1 MIFRFQFV
9 SVFFI
14 TLILFYI
21 TEKENGVKAYSHF
34 EPRLIQCGMSIQ
46 KRSGADYTNL
56 NVLIMG
62 LGLNGGG
69 LESARYLA
77 QRGAALTITDL
88 RDEAALAQS
97 LEKLRDIAG
106 VRFVL
111 GRHEMRDFEN
121 ADLVIKNPGVRR
133 DSPFLRAARRVETD
147 ISLFLTS
154 SPARLI
160 AVTGSKGKSS
170 VASAIHWG
178 LTEARKRGL
187 MPGNA
192 WLGGNITVSPLS
204 FLDELCPEDDVVL
217 ELSSWQLGDLR
228 GKLFKPRIALL
239 TTILPDHQNY
249 YDSMESY
256 VADKRLIYQGQNSD
270 DLTIVTDDEWG
281 QSFLHETHSR
291 TLVYTENVLPSGIA
305 GAWLSCENGVDTAG
319 ATGLARLA
327 ANAEA
332 FEVVPAKLRVPGRH
346 QKKNL
351 LAAALALLDLGLP
364 APFIRE
370 TLGAFPGVEHRLEFF
385 HEAADIRFYNDTTAT
400 IPEAAVAALEA
411 FDAPLILVCGG
422 ADKNLD
428 YSPLVQAAPK
438 AKALILLAGAGTDKL
453 RILLDKAGLPYQGP
467 FDALDLAVRASFS
480 AAEAGDVVA
489 LSPGSASF
497 GMFKNEFDRGYQ
509 WKEAVRGYSLSR
521 FSS

>member
-1 MIFRFQFV
+1 M
-9 SVFFI
+9 
-14 TLILFYI
+14 
-21 TEKENGVKAYSHF
+21 N
-34 EPRLIQCGMSIQ
+34 IQ
-46 KRSGADYTNL
+46 KRPSADYTNL
-56 NVLIMG
+56 NVLVMG

-77 QRGAALTITDL
+77 QRGATLTITDL
-88 RDEAALAQS
+88 QDQATLAQS

-106 VRFVL
+106 IRFVL

-121 ADLVIKNPGVRR
+121 ADMVIKNPGVRR
-133 DSPFLRAARRVETD
+133 DSPFLKVARRVETD
-147 ISLFLTS
+147 ISLFLAS

-187 MPGNA
+187 MRGNA
-192 WLGGNITVSPLS
+192 QLGGNITVSPLS
-204 FLDELCPEDDVVL
+204 FIDELCPEDDVVL

-228 GKLFKPRIALL
+228 DKLFKPRIALL

-249 YDSMESY
+249 YNSMESY
-256 VADKRLIYQGQNSD
+256 VADKRIIYQEQDSA
-270 DLTIVTDDEWG
+270 DLTIAADDAWG
-281 QSFLHETHSR
+281 QSFLRETHAR
-291 TLVYTENVLPSGIA
+291 TLVYTEHILPARIA
-305 GAWLSCENGVDTAG
+305 GAWLSSGNGAG
-319 ATGLARLA
+319 ATGFARLA
-327 ANAEA
+327 DHAEA
-332 FEVVPAKLRVPGRH
+332 FEVVPATLRVPGRH

-385 HEAADIRFYNDTTAT
+385 HEVAGIRFYNDTTAT
-400 IPEAAVAALEA
+400 IPEAVVMALEA
-411 FDAPLILVCGG
+411 FDAPVVLVCGG

-428 YSPLVQAAPK
+428 YSPLVQAASK
-438 AKALILLAGAGTDKL
+438 AKALILLAGTGTDKL

-467 FDALDLAVRASFS
+467 FDTLDSAVRASIS

-497 GMFKNEFDRGYQ
+497 GMFKNEFDRGCQ
-509 WKEAVRGYSLSR
+509 WKEAVRGYSLSV
-521 FSS
+521 FSSGKP